1 MPAWY
6 YFCRPRSMSFHNLTN
21 PLTPPYDLR
30 PLLGLGHRFIP
41 MPPISNGPRELIS
54 PHNKTATL
62 RLLERSIRIRCFF
75 ADQPPADPH
84 AANTQEYNPRMYIP
98 SDWIPPV
105 YTYPRIVNERM
116 HHFAGAILN
125 EYQPKRGRSNLLPY
139 QRRALQ
145 WAQTQDDFVI
155 CLTDKNLGFCIMEK
169 TQYIRRVRE
178 LLSDE
183 DSYTR
188 LEEDDAR
195 HTAAAVE
202 TDLRIWYRNFKH
214 SLTREEK
221 KFLTRHLNQVTDPFA
236 TFYIL
241 LKIHKTPIAQRAVV
255 SYSCPALCL
264 SGLV

>member
-1 MPAWY
+1 M
-6 YFCRPRSMSFHNLTN
+6 
-21 PLTPPYDLR
+21 
-30 PLLGLGHRFIP
+30 
-41 MPPISNGPRELIS
+41 
-54 PHNKTATL
+54 
-62 RLLERSIRIRCFF
+62 RIRCFF

-84 AANTQEYNPRMYIP
+84 AADTQEYNPRMYIP

-214 SLTREEK
+214 SLTKEEK

-241 LKIHKTPIAQRAVV
+241 LKIHKTPIAQRPVV
-255 SYSCPALCL
+255 SYSGSLLYALAVWCDDKQQPLAKAQQSYLQISFELKEQLECPRAFY
-264 SGLV
+264 